1 MSVYDLMQSNVGAST
16 SGAVSSRRRY
26 ARPLNMNNAS
36 VAPLVAYDR
45 RTIVLHWLTATLV
58 LALWIVGQTIDFFPK
73 GAPGVTVRSL
83 HIMAGA
89 LLALVVAWRGV
100 AWRIVWRRR
109 GGAHLPVADPG
120 LAGAAA
126 VVVHRVLYGLVI
138 AVVVLGIANVWI
150 RGDTLFDWFTAPAF
164 APANRD
170 LREQVVDLHGLAANT
185 LLAVAALHAAAA
197 IWHHVVRKHGVLRR
211 MWPR

>member
-1 MSVYDLMQSNVGAST
+1 M
-16 SGAVSSRRRY
+16 
-26 ARPLNMNNAS
+26 
-36 VAPLVAYDR
+36 
-45 RTIVLHWLTATLV
+45 
-58 LALWIVGQTIDFFPK
+58 
-73 GAPGVTVRSL
+73 
-83 HIMAGA
+83 
-89 LLALVVAWRGV
+89 
-100 AWRIVWRRR
+100 
-109 GGAHLPVADPG
+109 
-120 LAGAAA
+120 
-126 VVVHRVLYGLVI
+126 I